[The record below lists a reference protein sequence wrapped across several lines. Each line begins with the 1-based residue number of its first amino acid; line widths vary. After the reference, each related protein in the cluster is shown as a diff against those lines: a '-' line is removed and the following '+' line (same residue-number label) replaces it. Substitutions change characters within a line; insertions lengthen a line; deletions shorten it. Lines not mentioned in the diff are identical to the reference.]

1 MGIPSTCVTS
11 LDAADT
17 VLVAADALLT
27 LTRCS
32 PPPSP
37 PRASQPSSPTPPYV
51 QQGLL
56 GESDDALL
64 SMANQRV
71 LLDLRGQCALAAHV
85 KSAIHQ
91 PVPAPKPIMCP
102 AEPIHQPPPPPPA
115 NPLTFFGTP
124 LTFGNVPGLPATTH
138 SSPSNHSSGQLS
150 PRGATAP
157 ARRASRSASRSASRP
172 PRSPSRCRTCAAK
185 RSDASRTARK
195 RNCSRAPRAPEG
207 SQHSL
212 WLHAIVHLYRVCRA
226 VDRSVPFWRSGG
238 APHYAC
244 LHRFTGPLCS
254 VAG

>member
-124 LTFGNVPGLPATTH
+124 LTFGNVPGLPAYNPFFAFKSQQRPAQPSRSHGAGAPRKSISKPVSKPTTAKPK
-138 SSPSNHSSGQLS
+138 SLQDLRGQAQRCLAN
-150 PRGATAP
+150 RAQAELLAGAT
-157 ARRASRSASRSASRP
+157 RA
-172 PRSPSRCRTCAAK
+172 
-185 RSDASRTARK
+185 
-195 RNCSRAPRAPEG
+195 
-207 SQHSL
+207 
-212 WLHAIVHLYRVCRA
+212 
-226 VDRSVPFWRSGG
+226 
-238 APHYAC
+238 
-244 LHRFTGPLCS
+244 
-254 VAG
+254 